1 MADWSEGMQNLALQS
16 LKYLHISPLP
26 NAYVYQIWQG
36 GGLPWGAPTLKI
48 TTLSSCGLPKSRDK
62 REPLDLCYQIAYDHQ
77 TWQNGNL
84 SWWTPAHNHLIT
96 SSCEIMWQTRT
107 IISPISRCLSPPN
120 LIGWWLTLS
129 SSHPKLLDP
138 LVTWFCKITWQ
149 TKTISP
155 PLTQSLWPSNLAGWW
170 LTLRDSYHYHHLTL

>member
-1 MADWSEGMQNLALQS
+1 MPMFTKFGRVVAYHEGLLPLKLRPFHHVVFQS
-16 LKYLHISPLP
+16 HVTNENHWISATRLP
-26 NAYVYQIWQG
+26 
-36 GGLPWGAPTLKI
+36 
-48 TTLSSCGLPKSRDK
+48 
-62 REPLDLCYQIAYDHQ
+62 DHQ

-138 LVTWFCKITWQ
+138 WVTWFCKITWQ